1 MQLFSAVMK
10 NTFLIKHRSDALRA
24 LCLTAGLGFCS
35 MLLGTAWAQS
45 IDAPSSPQISASVQ
59 AVQPAGESFAPVTVP
74 AAAPAEPHVFAD
86 AAEQPAM
93 TLPAAPS
100 FAKEAR
106 VAQDSKRKN
115 RRNSKR
121 SSYAAPEVADIAA
134 GIGKPTELLADAEG
148 ASFQQGKASWYGDRF
163 HNRLTANGERYN
175 MNAMTAAHKTLPFG
189 TMVLVKS
196 PDTGKSVMVRINDR
210 GPYVHGRII
219 DLSRAAATQLG
230 VKNHGVY
237 RVMLYKA
244 GKGGKLQKIAQGKE
258 S

>member
-10 NTFLIKHRSDALRA
+10 NTFLIKNRSDVLRT
-24 LCLTAGLGFCS
+24 LCLAAGLGMSS
-35 MLLGTAWAQS
+35 MLLGTAWAQPAEALS
-45 IDAPSSPQISASVQ
+45 TPRISAQ
-59 AVQPAGESFAPVTVP
+59 PAAPAGEPFSSTPQT
-74 AAAPAEPHVFAD
+74 EPEVFSETA
-86 AAEQPAM
+86 QPAVAM
-93 TLPAAPS
+93 PAAPS
-100 FAKEAR
+100 FSRDAR
-106 VAQDSKRKN
+106 VAQEGKRKS
-115 RRNSKR
+115 RRNSQR
-121 SSYAAPEVADIAA
+121 PAYAAPEVADIGP

-148 ASFQQGKASWYGDRF
+148 ASFQQGKASWYGDQF

-219 DLSRAAATQLG
+219 DLSRAAATKLG

-237 RVMLYKA
+237 RVMLYKTR
-244 GKGGKLQKIAQGKE
+244 KDGKLQRIAQGTE

>member
-1 MQLFSAVMK
+1 MKLAPARTSA
-10 NTFLIKHRSDALRA
+10 RA
-24 LCLTAGLGFCS
+24 DFFARTGL
-35 MLLGTAWAQS
+35 
-45 IDAPSSPQISASVQ
+45 
-59 AVQPAGESFAPVTVP
+59 PVT
-74 AAAPAEPHVFAD
+74 
-86 AAEQPAM
+86 AEQAI
-93 TLPAAPS
+93 L
-100 FAKEAR
+100 
-106 VAQDSKRKN
+106 
-115 RRNSKR
+115 
-121 SSYAAPEVADIAA
+121 
-134 GIGKPTELLADAEG
+134 GKPTTLHMTGEPSQPV
-148 ASFQQGKASWYGDRF
+148 SFQQGTASWYGPGF
-163 HNRLTANGERYN
+163 HNRLTAHGERYN

-210 GPYVHGRII
+210 GPYAHGRII

>member
-1 MQLFSAVMK
+1 MQLFFAVMK
-10 NTFLIKHRSDALRA
+10 TTFLIKNRSDALRA
-24 LCLTAGLGFCS
+24 LSLAAGLSLCS
-35 MLLGTAWAQS
+35 MLLGTAWAQPADGLS
-45 IDAPSSPQISASVQ
+45 TPRISTPSQPIA
-59 AVQPAGESFAPVTVP
+59 PAGESFGPTASSTQ
-74 AAAPAEPHVFAD
+74 AEAPALSNAALAD
-86 AAEQPAM
+86 AAIPA
-93 TLPAAPS
+93 TAPS
-100 FAKEAR
+100 FSRETR

-115 RRNSKR
+115 RRGSKR
-121 SSYAAPEVADIAA
+121 SSYGAPEMADIGP
-134 GIGKPTELLADAEG
+134 GIGMPTELLADAEG
-148 ASFQQGKASWYGDRF
+148 ASFQQGKASWYGDQF

-219 DLSRAAATQLG
+219 DLSRAAATKLG

-244 GKGGKLQKIAQGKE
+244 RKDGKLQRIAQGQE